1 MMEEGSI
8 SNIYLSQ
15 IVTAR
20 YEEIF
25 YFINQELKKAGRDG
39 MLPEGAILVGGAVK
53 QQGII
58 ELAKKSL
65 RLPVFIG
72 VPVEKESLTETSI
85 SDPVFAGVVGSL
97 IL

>member
-1 MMEEGSI
+1 MEEGSI
-8 SNIYLSQ
+8 NNIYLSQ

-53 QQGII
+53 QQGIVD
-58 ELAKKSL
+58 LAKRSL

>member
-1 MMEEGSI
+1 M
-8 SNIYLSQ
+8 
-15 IVTAR
+15 
-20 YEEIF
+20 
-25 YFINQELKKAGRDG
+25 
-39 MLPEGAILVGGAVK
+39 K

-58 ELAKKSL
+58 ETAKKAL

-72 VPVEKESLTETSI
+72 LPVEKQALSETSI